1 MTLAD
6 DLRARAIEFDSDK
19 DDFYG
24 GAYIG
29 ASDVTLLRAAADC
42 IDALQQI
49 ADYGDI
55 PEATFAREALGSND

>member
-42 IDALQQI
+42 IDVLLQI
-49 ADYGDI
+49 ANYGSP
-55 PEATFAREALGSND
+55 PEASVAREGLGLND